1 MYVGVSVWL
10 RTERSY
16 EAKGGREGGRVS
28 LFSMHVISFY
38 IFYLFIYL
46 FIYSIYIIGRKRKG
60 ERSRLILFISACFL
74 LYMRR
79 NKEERKTEKKK
90 RKEKKNYS
98 K

>member
-16 EAKGGREGGRVS
+16 EAKEGGREGGRVS

-46 FIYSIYIIGRKRKG
+46 FNIYKR
-60 ERSRLILFISACFL
+60 
-74 LYMRR
+74 
-79 NKEERKTEKKK
+79 
-90 RKEKKNYS
+90 
-98 K
+98 